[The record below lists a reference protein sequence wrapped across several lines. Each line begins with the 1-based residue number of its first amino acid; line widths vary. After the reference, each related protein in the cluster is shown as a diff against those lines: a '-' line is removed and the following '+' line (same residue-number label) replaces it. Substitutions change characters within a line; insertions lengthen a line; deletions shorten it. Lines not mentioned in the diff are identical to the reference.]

1 MRFGRLRLLYGL
13 RRLSPPLQDARP
25 GRTISVVIS
34 MRHVVK
40 RSRSP
45 KMLRLTGEVWREGQM
60 YTAYCR
66 ELDLASCGRTV
77 EEAWRNLHE
86 AFEIFLEETAK
97 KGTLQGLLEEAGL
110 VAQGETLERPEYFI
124 GRLELPLPA
133 SR

>member
-1 MRFGRLRLLYGL
+1 
-13 RRLSPPLQDARP
+13 
-25 GRTISVVIS
+25 
-34 MRHVVK
+34 MRHAIQ
-40 RSRSP
+40 RSRPPP
-45 KMLRLTGEVWREGQM
+45 KTLRLTGEVWREGRM

-66 ELDLASCGRTV
+66 ELDIASCGRTV

-97 KGTLQGLLEEAGL
+97 KGTLHTLLEEASL

-124 GRLELPLPA
+124 GRIELPLPA

>member
-1 MRFGRLRLLYGL
+1 VRAMRPAFWFCFISHPLA
-13 RRLSPPLQDARP
+13 RRPSRAYYLCGDPYAPCHTTLTPPK
-25 GRTISVVIS
+25 T
-34 MRHVVK
+34 
-40 RSRSP
+40 
-45 KMLRLTGEVWREGQM
+45 LRLTGEVWREGRM

-66 ELDLASCGRTV
+66 ELDIASCGRTV

-97 KGTLQGLLEEAGL
+97 KGTLHTLLEEAGL

-124 GRLELPLPA
+124 GRIELPLPA

>member
-1 MRFGRLRLLYGL
+1 M
-13 RRLSPPLQDARP
+13 
-25 GRTISVVIS
+25 
-34 MRHVVK
+34 K

-45 KMLRLTGEVWREGQM
+45 KTLRLTGEVWREGQM

-77 EEAWRNLHE
+77 EEAWRNLRE

-110 VAQGETLERPEYFI
+110 VTQGETLERPEYFI
-124 GRLELPLPA
+124 GRMELPLPA

>member
-1 MRFGRLRLLYGL
+1 M
-13 RRLSPPLQDARP
+13 
-25 GRTISVVIS
+25 
-34 MRHVVK
+34 K

-45 KMLRLTGEVWREGQM
+45 KTLRLTGEVWREGQM

-77 EEAWRNLHE
+77 EEAWQNLHE

-97 KGTLQGLLEEAGL
+97 KGTLQELLEDAGL
-110 VAQGETLERPEYFI
+110 VARGETLERPEYFI
-124 GRLELPLPA
+124 GRIELPLPT